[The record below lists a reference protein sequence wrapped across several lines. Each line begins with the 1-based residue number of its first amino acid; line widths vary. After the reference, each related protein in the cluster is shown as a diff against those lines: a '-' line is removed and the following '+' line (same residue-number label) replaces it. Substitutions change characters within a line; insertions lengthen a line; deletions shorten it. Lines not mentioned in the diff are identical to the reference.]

1 MTDGFKYK
9 IRDNV
14 YYYYNCVIKY
24 DNIDII
30 VSTLWSFINEKN
42 KFFCRL
48 GVNDFHRI
56 NYNGHILTPKEFNN
70 EHKKCLNF

>member
-42 KFFCRL
+42 EFFCRL
-48 GVNDFHRI
+48 GVNDFYQI
-56 NYNGHILTPKEFNN
+56 NYNGHILI
-70 EHKKCLNF
+70 